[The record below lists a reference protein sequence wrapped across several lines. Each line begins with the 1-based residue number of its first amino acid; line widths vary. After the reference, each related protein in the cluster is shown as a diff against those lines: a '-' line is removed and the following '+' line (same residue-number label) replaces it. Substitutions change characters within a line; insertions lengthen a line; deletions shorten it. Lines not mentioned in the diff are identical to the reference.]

1 MWKVQLF
8 KLNYDGQESQA
19 VKDVVDG
26 GWITMGEK
34 SLSFEEKFSLKYVKN
49 SSILS
54 IFNANEVCEI

>member
-34 SLSFEEKFSLKYVKN
+34 SLSFEEKFSLMLGNDVK
-49 SSILS
+49 SS
-54 IFNANEVCEI
+54 AVCKL